1 MRTEEKSVTTGTFL
15 ANSMAIVASV
25 LTGLGVFWGLRGAL
39 AAEGGASAWL
49 IPAGAAIG
57 LFCLLAT
64 SWHFV
69 LGMAGNARGAAIPLV
84 LGTGLVLTGLSIT
97 TSAWWLTSALG
108 GGMAL
113 RHHHQTQFVALTRAI
128 QQVQDQAGAER
139 RLLLEIG
146 AARSALQQAVDDELK
161 NGTFSGKRG
170 PGPVTRDLERMSAA
184 LAEQQLALEKV
195 PDEREA
201 LLAHARDALDLA
213 KQASQEGDEA
223 GVDQGMTRAG
233 RFAAKAAR
241 LDVTELVPVIQAVLT
256 SDRPPVQKVADG
268 VRSTARDVQGDRSQV
283 DIPPYQSITRAE
295 AVLRYPEQVAA
306 AWAVAVAL
314 ESLVFALLCVLV
326 VRANLDRMQP
336 PDDDLDGGTPAEVT
350 TLRRA
355 A

>member
-1 MRTEEKSVTTGTFL
+1 
-15 ANSMAIVASV
+15 MAIVASV

-69 LGMAGNARGAAIPLV
+69 LGMAPRARGIAIPLV
-84 LGTGLVLTGLSIT
+84 LGTGLALTGLSIT

-113 RHHHQTQFVALTRAI
+113 RHHHEIQFAALTRAI

-139 RLLLEIG
+139 RLLLEID
-146 AARSALQQAVDDELK
+146 AARHELQQAVEDELK
-161 NGTFSGKRG
+161 NGTFSGKAG
-170 PGPVTRDLERMSAA
+170 PGPVTRELENMSAA
-184 LAEQQLALEKV
+184 LFAQQLALAKV
-195 PDEREA
+195 PDERDA
-201 LLAHARDALDLA
+201 RIADARDALDQA
-213 KQASQEGDEA
+213 KQASQAGDEA
-223 GVDQGMTRAG
+223 GVDQGMTRAS
-233 RFAAKAAR
+233 RFAAEAAR
-241 LDVTELVPVIQAVLT
+241 LDMIELASVIQTVLA
-256 SDRPPVQKVADG
+256 SDLPPVQKVADKL
-268 VRSTARDVQGDRSQV
+268 RSASRDVRDDRSRV
-283 DIPPYQSITRAE
+283 NIPQYRSMTRAA
-295 AVLRYPEQVAA
+295 AVLHYPEEAAA
-306 AWAVAVAL
+306 AWAVAIAL

-336 PDDDLDGGTPAEVT
+336 PDDDLDGGTPIEVT